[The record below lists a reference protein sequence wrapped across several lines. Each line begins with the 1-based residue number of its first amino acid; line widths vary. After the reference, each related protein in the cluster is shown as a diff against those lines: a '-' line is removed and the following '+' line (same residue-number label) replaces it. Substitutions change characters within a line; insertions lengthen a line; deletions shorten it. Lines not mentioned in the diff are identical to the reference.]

1 MPVFSTLRQQL
12 VTAGAVAALLGTAWL
27 LWPQHQPRRPNVLL
41 ITIDTL
47 RADHVGAYGYAAAR
61 TPALDQLAREGV
73 LCRDVV
79 ASAPITMPSHASL
92 LTGLYP
98 PAHGVRDNGSAALA
112 PSIVTLAERL
122 QAAGYATQAFVSAV
136 VLSRLYGLDQGFA
149 TYDDDLAAE
158 DAPRLFMIRDRPAAR
173 TSAQVLEWFTQW
185 QARPDRAPFFTWVH
199 FFDPH
204 QPLEAPAED
213 ARGAASPYDAEITA
227 ADRGVGRILDAL
239 RAGGVLDDTI
249 VILTADHGESL
260 GEHGEATHAVFV
272 YDATVR
278 VPLLVRYPARFA
290 PGRVYEGPVRHVDVV
305 PTLLGMLDLPG
316 GHETQ
321 GTDLASAWRGEV
333 APPALT
339 QYSESLLS
347 ELGFGMA
354 PLYAVRADGFK
365 WIRAPRPELY
375 DLRADPAELRNLYPE
390 AERRAA
396 SLDRELTRI
405 MAERVAPTEGA
416 ADSPANRETLEMLQ
430 SLGYLAP
437 GGERRAMGGRD
448 PKDGIA
454 IYARLEEARHLAQQR
469 RWADAERVARG
480 IVDELPDHV
489 SARNVLG
496 LTLVRQGKRREARDT
511 YLASLASEP
520 QQFRVHGMLG
530 VLALMDRSL
539 DEAQA
544 AFTRALDV
552 NPRFVEAMSNLG
564 LIASLRGD
572 TAAARGWY
580 ERARATDPGFP
591 ATPRRFGDLY
601 YEQGDFA
608 TALDYYRRALALAP
622 RHFAVLVQAG
632 NSARRV
638 GEFDAAAAY
647 FTQAA
652 TVRPDSWIPPYN
664 LACLHA
670 SRGDRARAFDAL
682 SSSVTRGLR
691 DAELLRTD
699 PDLESLR
706 ADPRF
711 ASLLGAR

>member
-1 MPVFSTLRQQL
+1 MVGAL
-12 VTAGAVAALLGTAWL
+12 VGLLGTAWL
-27 LWPQHQPRRPNVLL
+27 LWPQRQARRPNVLL
-41 ITIDTL
+41 VTIDTL
-47 RADHVGAYGYAAAR
+47 RADRVGAYGYAAAH
-61 TPALDQLAREGV
+61 TPALDQVAREGL

-79 ASAPITMPSHASL
+79 AAAPITMPSHASL

-112 PSIVTLAERL
+112 PSVVTLAERL
-122 QAAGYATQAFVSAV
+122 QSAGYTTQAFVSAV

-158 DAPRLFMIRDRPAAR
+158 DAPRLFMIRDRPASR
-173 TSAQVLEWFTQW
+173 TSAQVLEWFAGWRAQ
-185 QARPDRAPFFTWVH
+185 PSRAPFFTWVH

-213 ARGAASPYDAEITA
+213 ARGAASPYDAEISS

-239 RAGGVLDDTI
+239 RAADVLDDTI
-249 VILTADHGESL
+249 VIVTADHGEGL

-278 VPLLVRYPARFA
+278 VPLLVRYPSRFA
-290 PGRVYEGPVRHVDVV
+290 PGSVYDGPVRHVDVV
-305 PTLLGMLDLPG
+305 PTLLGMLRLPG
-316 GHETQ
+316 GDDTQ
-321 GTDLASAWRGEV
+321 GTDLAPAWRGEI

-354 PLYAVRADGFK
+354 PLHAVRADGFK

-375 DLRADPAELRNLYPE
+375 DLRSDPAELRNLYPE

-396 SLDRELTRI
+396 SLDRELARI
-405 MAERVAPTEGA
+405 MAERTAPART

-437 GGERRAMGGRD
+437 GGERRSMAGRD

-469 RWADAERVARG
+469 RWEDAERVARG

-530 VLALMDRSL
+530 VLALMDRAL
-539 DEAQA
+539 DDAQA
-544 AFTRALDV
+544 SFTRALDI

-572 TAAARGWY
+572 TAGARAWY

-608 TALDYYRRALALAP
+608 AALDYYRRALALAP

-638 GEFDAAAAY
+638 GQGDAAAAY
-647 FTQAA
+647 FAQASA
-652 TVRPDSWIPPYN
+652 VRPDSWIPPYN

-670 SRGDRARAFDAL
+670 SRGDRARAFEAL
-682 SSSVTRGLR
+682 SASVARGLR
-691 DAELLRTD
+691 DTALLRSD
-699 PDLESLR
+699 PDLASLR
-706 ADPRF
+706 DDPRF
-711 ASLLGAR
+711 ASLVATR